1 LKWNQKIIKLVDFIQ
16 VKDETLLQD
25 YLFILELLEPLKVI
39 NNPIYKCIKKPK
51 TLDIKA
57 VKDLSFVMLQQ
68 SEVILVKHQLKTL

>member
-1 LKWNQKIIKLVDFIQ
+1 METLENYKLVDFIQ

-39 NNPIYKCIKKPK
+39 NNPIYKWYKRKPK

-57 VKDLSFVMLQQ
+57 VKDLSLVMLQQ